1 MQYRRTPL
9 NTGFS
14 PSQLLN
20 GRQLRTKIDALLP
33 SPAHIAQKHQAREA
47 TKSQQKEQT
56 AVQHVRTAYDVGT
69 PCYALYC
76 GNRQTSTP
84 RWVPAT
90 ITRVHGTRTFTV
102 KVHPRGPLW
111 KRHLEQ
117 LQPRYGVA
125 EDTDPGVVTSEQST
139 SVDSVPEQ
147 PKAETLSPPA
157 EVKTSDQTV
166 PEYGRH
172 NPRRSSRQ
180 RKPRQ
185 LYDAQ

>member
-1 MQYRRTPL
+1 MLCCHLQYTSPRNIKHVKPPRASGRNRQQFSTSVQRTTL
-9 NTGFS
+9 
-14 PSQLLN
+14 
-20 GRQLRTKIDALLP
+20 AL
-33 SPAHIAQKHQAREA
+33 PA
-47 TKSQQKEQT
+47 TLCT
-56 AVQHVRTAYDVGT
+56 VV
-69 PCYALYC
+69 P
-76 GNRQTSTP
+76 RQTSTP

-139 SVDSVPEQ
+139 SADSVSEQ
-147 PKAETLSPPA
+147 PKTETLSPPA

>member
-20 GRQLRTKIDALLP
+20 GRQLRSKIDALLP
-33 SPAHIAQKHQAREA
+33 SLAHIAQEHQAREA

-76 GNRQTSTP
+76 GPRPTSTP

-90 ITRVHGTRTFTV
+90 ITRFHGTRTFTV

-117 LQPRYGVA
+117 LQPRYGAAVGI
-125 EDTDPGVVTSEQST
+125 DLGVVISGQST
-139 SVDSVPEQ
+139 STGRTPVHQ
-147 PKAETLSPPA
+147 RAETSSTA
-157 EVKTSDQTV
+157 VVVKTFGQIV

-172 NPRRSSRQ
+172 
-180 RKPRQ
+180 KKIY
-185 LYDAQ
+185 LLIFFAIIFFF